1 MESLSTRPQTA
12 GLDLPPETAVS
23 PDDAILVAMVASV
36 TQDLGLALVCA
47 LLYLSGTIYENADLR
62 N

>member
-12 GLDLPPETAVS
+12 GLDLPPETALS
-23 PDDAILVAMVASV
+23 PDAILVAMVASV

-47 LLYLSGTIYENADLR
+47 LLYLSGTIYENVDLR